1 VCQHLSFISNGKAT
15 EGKSRSKPDP
25 GNLAVRD
32 CRGACRNMLHGL
44 ITICHEVGNDGY
56 RGSYWPKAGVRYI
69 SISTIRIRFCCNF
82 NCCWMILSPASA
94 LKDIMINSAA
104 NSVFILFLYGKF
116 PRIWPTAVSRFPI
129 HSPKSST

>member
-1 VCQHLSFISNGKAT
+1 MYVCQHLSFISNGKAT

-56 RGSYWPKAGVRYI
+56 RGSYRPKTGVRHI
-69 SISTIRIRFCCNF
+69 PISTR
-82 NCCWMILSPASA
+82 M
-94 LKDIMINSAA
+94 
-104 NSVFILFLYGKF
+104 
-116 PRIWPTAVSRFPI
+116 RFPI
-129 HSPKSST
+129 ADVDFDAVMTVNSQLTATKRQIKFPIERLVNLDMLPFLNPD